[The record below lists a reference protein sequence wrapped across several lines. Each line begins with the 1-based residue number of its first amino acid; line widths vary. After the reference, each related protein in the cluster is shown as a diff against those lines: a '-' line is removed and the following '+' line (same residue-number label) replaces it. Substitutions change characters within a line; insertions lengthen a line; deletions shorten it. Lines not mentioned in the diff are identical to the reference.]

1 MNLEGITL
9 SLLTNELKKQLENG
23 KIYKIFMPAK
33 NSLLLM
39 VNKGNTTLNLLA
51 DFSGTTPLLY
61 LADTIP
67 ERPNM
72 PPAFCMLLRKY
83 LEEGRITCL
92 RQQDLDR
99 VLIMDID
106 LIGPA
111 RQIITKHL
119 IFELTGKNSNIIFTD
134 EQQLIIDSLRH
145 IGKNQSSFR
154 QILPNLPYETPPP
167 QEGLNFLTAP
177 AHSII
182 DACQRATDEPVLKS
196 LVTLT
201 VGIGKNTALEVLSRS
216 GINADATGLT
226 LLEAMSFEKAL
237 ANLQEEINNCFTSDN
252 YSVYSLI
259 SNKNSMKIVV
269 PYAPFAKQGEQ
280 LVKFNT
286 ILDAL
291 NFGAKLIPI
300 QIPDKELLN
309 KTISNALTKTAKKMQ
324 LLAKDLSTA
333 QKAEGQKIIA
343 DTLMSNIYNL
353 KKGSN
358 ICTLNSIYDNI
369 PLTISLSPVLSP
381 IDNAQNYYKKYNKFK
396 RALNEIE
403 IQQKETQELLT
414 YLESIDASIGTAA
427 TKNEIAEIKQE
438 MIFAGLLADT
448 SKKKKTITLAKSTP
462 VTIKFSDETTAYIG
476 KNNKQNDYVTFKIG
490 KSSDLWFHTK
500 EIPGSH
506 VILKTTLPE
515 PNHDD
520 ILHAASLAAFYSKGK
535 TSEQVP
541 VDYTQKRFVKKPNGA
556 KPGFVIYTEQKTLYV
571 TPSVD

>member
-9 SLLTNELKKQLENG
+9 SLLTKELKKQIENG

-39 VNKGNTTLNLLA
+39 INTGNTTLNLLA

-67 ERPNM
+67 ERPNT
-72 PPAFCMLLRKY
+72 PPAFCMLLRKH

-92 RQQDLDR
+92 HQQNLDR
-99 VLIMDID
+99 VLIMDIC

-154 QILPNLPYETPPP
+154 QILPNLPYETPPK
-167 QEGLNFLTAP
+167 QDGLNFLSAP
-177 AHSII
+177 AHSIV
-182 DACQRATDEPVLKS
+182 DACQRAIDEPVLKS
-196 LVTLT
+196 LITLT
-201 VGIGKNTALEVLSRS
+201 IGIGKNTALEVLARS
-216 GINADATGLT
+216 NINTNVTGLT
-226 LLEAMSFEKAL
+226 LLEAISCEKAL
-237 ANLQEEINNCFTSDN
+237 TALQKEINNCFNTEN
-252 YSVYSLI
+252 YSVYGI
-259 SNKNSMKIVV
+259 INQKNSMKLVV
-269 PYAPFAKQGEQ
+269 PYSPVANNGEK

-286 ILDAL
+286 VLDAL
-291 NFGAKLIPI
+291 SFGAKLIPI

-309 KTISNALTKTAKKMQ
+309 KIISNAVVKTTKKVK
-324 LLAKDLSTA
+324 LLAKDLVEA
-333 QKAEGQKIIA
+333 QKADDQKIIA
-343 DTLMSNIYNL
+343 DTLMANIYNL
-353 KKGSN
+353 KKGISS
-358 ICTLNSIYDNI
+358 CTLNSIYDNT
-369 PLTISLSPVLSP
+369 PLTISLSPILSP

-403 IQQKETQELLT
+403 LQQKETLNLLT

-438 MIFAGLLADT
+438 MIFAGLLPNT
-448 SKKKKTITLAKSTP
+448 SKKKRTITLAKSTP
-462 VTIKFSDETTAYIG
+462 AAIKFSDETTVHIG

-500 EIPGSH
+500 GIPGSH
-506 VILKTTLPE
+506 VILKTTSPE
-515 PNHDD
+515 PSYED
-520 ILHAASLAAFYSKGK
+520 ILHAARLAAFYSKGK
-535 TSEQVP
+535 TAEQVP

-571 TPSVD
+571 KPDAD